1 MDTAV
6 RSRPVPIASTHVG
19 SRLPLNREDFL
30 LLPHVD
36 GGPGPGR
43 TLGGTLGV
51 SLAGLLPC

>member
-1 MDTAV
+1 M
-6 RSRPVPIASTHVG
+6 SISLTHVG
-19 SRLPLNREDFL
+19 SWLPLNREDFL